1 MRKKVTVIGAGNVG
15 ATAALRIADRGYA
28 DVVLLDI
35 IKGMPQ
41 GKALDMSEST
51 PVLGVD
57 TTITGTNS
65 YRATRNSDVI
75 VITSGVAR
83 RPGMSRDDLL
93 GINMGIVRKVT
104 KKAAEQSPNAIIIV
118 VSNPLDAMVGVAH
131 KTSGF
136 PAKRVIGMAGILDTA
151 RYRSFIAAE
160 LKVSVRDVHAYVL
173 GGHGDTMVPLASY
186 TTVAGIPVT
195 QLIPRKR
202 VDEIIQRTR
211 DGGAEIVGLLKT
223 GSAYFAPAAA
233 IAEMVD
239 AILLDQKRILP
250 CAAYL
255 TGQWGIKDVYAG
267 VPVKLGAGGIEEI
280 LEIKL
285 EPEERRSLRRSANA
299 VKGLMRDIARLER
312 AAKKR
317 A

>member
-93 GINMGIVRKVT
+93 GNYGHQQLSR
-104 KKAAEQSPNAIIIV
+104 
-118 VSNPLDAMVGVAH
+118 DA
-131 KTSGF
+131 
-136 PAKRVIGMAGILDTA
+136 
-151 RYRSFIAAE
+151 
-160 LKVSVRDVHAYVL
+160 
-173 GGHGDTMVPLASY
+173 
-186 TTVAGIPVT
+186 
-195 QLIPRKR
+195 
-202 VDEIIQRTR
+202 
-211 DGGAEIVGLLKT
+211 
-223 GSAYFAPAAA
+223 
-233 IAEMVD
+233 
-239 AILLDQKRILP
+239 
-250 CAAYL
+250 
-255 TGQWGIKDVYAG
+255 
-267 VPVKLGAGGIEEI
+267 
-280 LEIKL
+280 
-285 EPEERRSLRRSANA
+285 
-299 VKGLMRDIARLER
+299 
-312 AAKKR
+312 
-317 A
+317 